1 MKNITYQGIES
12 RLLVRIRPNSLIQ
25 VALEIGNGSVIL
37 GPLVLWSAPCR
48 ARVVDLEDH
57 TALGIIEDVRDP
69 DENTS
74 VAAQKGIRDHLLLF
88 KEKCVVV
95 ALF

>member
-12 RLLVRIRPNSLIQ
+12 RLLVRIRLNDLIQ
-25 VALEIGNGSVIL
+25 VVLELGNGSVL
-37 GPLVLWSAPCR
+37 LVPFVLRFTHNR
-48 ARVVDLEDH
+48 ARVVDLENH
-57 TALGIIEDVRDP
+57 SATGRIELVRDP

-74 VAAQKGIRDHLLLF
+74 VAALKGIRDHLLLI